1 MSKFLISGCAVLASL
16 VLTPVARSADNN
28 GFPSGKH
35 WQFNIIGHPKNVEAI
50 SGDDSNGRAIMVP
63 LQNANGPDQPTLACE
78 ADGVVLNND
87 LTPDFTDQEPV
98 GAKIY
103 FVSGD
108 HFEIL
113 DRDATDKNGARI
125 MVPTMLSETGETVL
139 AVNVYLR
146 VLGKPLQC
154 MGIEGFAFD
163 ELQGLWFSAGQVTLK
178 RRPGASIAVNVDQLF
193 TVNFCQ
199 KDVTDADGDGITDEC
214 IAGTE
219 QELSV
224 FNNIFSSYFW
234 NILNDGTRLV
244 QVRLVPKTI

>member
-1 MSKFLISGCAVLASL
+1 MSKLLLFGCAAAASL
-16 VLTPVARSADNN
+16 LLPQVVNADN
-28 GFPSGKH
+28 GFPHGQH

-63 LQNANGPDQPTLACE
+63 LRNTNEPGQPQLACA
-78 ADGVVLNND
+78 ADGVVLNDD
-87 LTPDFTDQEPV
+87 LSPTFTDQEPT

-113 DRDATDKNGARI
+113 DRDATDKNGAKI

-154 MGIEGFAFD
+154 MEIDGFAFD
-163 ELQGLWFSAGQVTLK
+163 EVQHLWFWSGQVLLK
-178 RRPGASIAVNVDQLF
+178 RRPGASIAVRVDQLF
-193 TVNFCQ
+193 TVNFCE
-199 KDVTDADGDGITDEC
+199 KDVADADGDGDTDEC

-224 FNNIFSSYFW
+224 FNNVFGSYFW

-244 QVRLVPKTI
+244 QVRLIPKTS